1 MVDEDHPTTSRRM
14 TSSSGSV
21 LCVCGAGVCLL
32 LTSKS
37 QANPGRSYYRCPAA
51 NRGCG
56 FFRWLDQVRPDQ
68 LIFNIPQCGCGAGI
82 CRLDIKTTTGPNAG
96 RECFVCPIK
105 KGQGACNFFMW
116 LDAHSNAAT
125 GFQVNKS
132 TILPQ
137 STLTNCSDVISAKND
152 LVEENEPTNLE
163 QEIESL
169 VHTSQ
174 CSRSRRPT
182 SSPLKRDKIILEESK
197 GSDDDPL
204 RKHCKRLRHGDSKSN
219 GCPSGSSSTCQRTPL
234 ASSGSYLTEKD
245 GQDSSPTI
253 EMAVHQ
259 KKTDFGRPIFF
270 ENTLTASKSFLFS
283 RHQSSVLPIN
293 LEGLQET
300 SWIVTAIRQNLCL
313 EIKGWWG
320 RLAFPPSKSLKEQSA
335 EPFFCCAFPSFDPI
349 FVPPNVNLLSD
360 DVSVAPVASPLGAS
374 RQSLL
379 SLSEGAQLLG
389 TEENSIMRKLVSEA
403 FVKAAEQLQS
413 DLLTLLR
420 SLDIQDHEF
429 MVREAD
435 ATFDALDQLQIE
447 HKKYGEQVKEYIR
460 CASLLAKINQSV
472 ISDHSCRMLADRYSH
487 EKLKLDEIDDAYAR
501 DVAALSVSE
510 QRAEYFAKEISHLK
524 DKLFQT
530 EAGLSCC
537 MAESTA
543 LKARI
548 LGISEDKE
556 IIERS
561 FEMTCKQLEDA
572 RKMRKQREAEEHA
585 AKAAFQKAK
594 TLIWGF

>member
-14 TSSSGSV
+14 TPSSGSL
-21 LCVCGAGVCLL
+21 LCECGAGVCLL

-37 QANPGRSYYRCPAA
+37 ETNPGRSYYRCPSA

-56 FFRWLDQVRPDQ
+56 FFKWLDQVRPDQ

-82 CRLDIKTTTGPNAG
+82 CRLDFKTTTGPNAG
-96 RECFVCPIK
+96 RKCFVCPIK

-116 LDAHSNAAT
+116 LDAHSDAAA

-137 STLTNCSDVISAKND
+137 STLTNCSDVISANND
-152 LVEENEPTNLE
+152 LVEENGPTNLE

-169 VHTSQ
+169 LRTSQ
-174 CSRSRRPT
+174 CSRYLRPT
-182 SSPLKRDKIILEESK
+182 SSLLKRDKIILEESK
-197 GSDDDPL
+197 GSDDEPL
-204 RKHCKRLRHGDSKSN
+204 RKHCKRLRHGDSKSD
-219 GCPSGSSSTCQRTPL
+219 GCPSGSSSTWQRTPL
-234 ASSGSYLTEKD
+234 ASSGNYLTKKD

-253 EMAVHQ
+253 ETAIHH
-259 KKTDFGRPIFF
+259 KKTDFGRQIFF
-270 ENTLTASKSFLFS
+270 KNTLTASKSFLFS
-283 RHQSSVLPIN
+283 RHHSSVLPIN

-300 SWIVTAIRQNLCL
+300 SWIVTAIHQNLSF

-320 RLAFPPSKSLKEQSA
+320 RLAFPPPKSLKEQSVG
-335 EPFFCCAFPSFDPI
+335 PFFCCVFPSFDPI

-379 SLSEGAQLLG
+379 TLSEGAQLLG
-389 TEENSIMRKLVSEA
+389 TQENSIMRKLVSKA

-413 DLLTLLR
+413 DLFTLLR
-420 SLDIQDHEF
+420 SLDIQDHEI

-447 HKKYGEQVKEYIR
+447 HKKYSEQVKEYIR
-460 CASLLAKINQSV
+460 CASLLAKINQS
-472 ISDHSCRMLADRYSH
+472 DHSSRMLDDHYSY
-487 EKLKLDEIDDAYAR
+487 EKLKLDEINDAYAR
-501 DVAALSVSE
+501 ALDALSVSE

-548 LGISEDKE
+548 VGISEDKE
-556 IIERS
+556 VIGRS

-572 RKMRKQREAEEHA
+572 RKLRKQREAEEHA
-585 AKAAFQKAK
+585 AKAAFQEAK

>member
-37 QANPGRSYYRCPAA
+37 QANPGRSYYRCPAS

-96 RECFVCPIK
+96 RKCFVCPIK

-125 GFQVNKS
+125 AF
-132 TILPQ
+132 
-137 STLTNCSDVISAKND
+137 
-152 LVEENEPTNLE
+152 
-163 QEIESL
+163 
-169 VHTSQ
+169 Q

-182 SSPLKRDKIILEESK
+182 SSLLKRDKIILEESK

-219 GCPSGSSSTCQRTPL
+219 GCPSGSSTTCQRTPL

-259 KKTDFGRPIFF
+259 KKPDFGRPIFF

-320 RLAFPPSKSLKEQSA
+320 RLAFPPSKGLKEQSA

-374 RQSLL
+374 RQSSLT
-379 SLSEGAQLLG
+379 LSEGAQLLG

-447 HKKYGEQVKEYIR
+447 HKKYSEQVKEYIR

-510 QRAEYFAKEISHLK
+510 QRAEYFAIEISHLK

-585 AKAAFQKAK
+585 AKAAFQNAK

>member
-125 GFQVNKS
+125 GF
-132 TILPQ
+132 
-137 STLTNCSDVISAKND
+137 
-152 LVEENEPTNLE
+152 
-163 QEIESL
+163 
-169 VHTSQ
+169 Q